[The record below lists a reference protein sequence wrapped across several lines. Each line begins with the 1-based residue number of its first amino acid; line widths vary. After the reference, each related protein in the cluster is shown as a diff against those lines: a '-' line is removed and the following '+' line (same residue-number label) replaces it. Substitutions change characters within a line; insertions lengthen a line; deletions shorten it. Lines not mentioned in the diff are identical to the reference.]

1 MQSSWSFRLR
11 GLVALVLLA
20 VAASAQG
27 QSVAVSPF
35 TGSELHQT
43 YESRFELL
51 PLLTGPL
58 HAKGKPSTIEIEGSL
73 VSNIYLRPAD
83 VSSYEVYQSY
93 LATLQS
99 SGFDILLDCREKAC
113 AAKRTVASVYRQA
126 NPIFKTR
133 NYQIVKKQSGTD
145 IYLTSQANHYISGKK
160 EEGGQTHYV
169 MVIVSDAKQ
178 LYSVDVLSV
187 ASLEAG
193 TVSITTQ
200 MLTDGIAAN
209 GKVVL
214 SGIYFDTGKDTLTAA
229 STPALQT
236 IADYF
241 KGHPA
246 DTFYVVGHTDDTGSL
261 EGNLALSASRAKSVV
276 ASLAALGV
284 EVGRLSGHGVGP
296 FAPAASSTSDQG
308 RGSNHRVELVLSLP

>member
-1 MQSSWSFRLR
+1 MRSSSSIRLR
-11 GLVALVLLA
+11 GLGTLVLLTVA
-20 VAASAQG
+20 VSAQG
-27 QSVAVSPF
+27 QSVVVSPF
-35 TGSELHQT
+35 AGSELHKT

-58 HAKGKPSTIEIEGSL
+58 DAKGTPSTIELEGSL

-93 LATLQS
+93 LASLRS
-99 SGFDILLDCREKAC
+99 GGFDILLDCREKAC

-145 IYLTSQANHYISGKK
+145 VYLTSQANHYISAKK

-178 LYSVDVLSV
+178 LYSADVLSL
-187 ASLEAG
+187 ASLEEG
-193 TVSITTQ
+193 TTSITEK

-214 SGIYFDTGKDTLTAA
+214 SGIFFDTGKDTLTDA
-229 STPALQT
+229 STPALET
-236 IADYF
+236 IAGYL
-241 KGHPA
+241 KAHPE
-246 DTFYVVGHTDDTGSL
+246 DTFYVVGHTDDTGGL
-261 EGNLALSASRAKSVV
+261 EANLALSARRAKSVV

-284 EVGRLSGHGVGP
+284 DVGRLSGHGVGP
-296 FAPAASSTSDQG
+296 FAPAASNTSDQG
-308 RGSNHRVELVLSLP
+308 RGSNRRVELVLSVP